1 MCIVSTMLL
10 LKLVA
15 ASCVEKFDAEVATPV
30 RDRGDGQSLGSSF
43 GSETDKSRGDPLRLG
58 SQAADGAGLYRN
70 WRTCF
75 ERVPMLMTSLPSLLF
90 GILFSACQESHE
102 VRGKAE
108 YLLGLITRWP

>member
-1 MCIVSTMLL
+1 MLL
-10 LKLVA
+10 LKLAA
-15 ASCVEKFDAEVATPV
+15 ASYVEKIDAEVATPI
-30 RDRGDGQSLGSSF
+30 RDKVDGQSLGSSL

-90 GILFSACQESHE
+90 GILFPACQESHE

-108 YLLGLITRWP
+108 HVLGLIARWS